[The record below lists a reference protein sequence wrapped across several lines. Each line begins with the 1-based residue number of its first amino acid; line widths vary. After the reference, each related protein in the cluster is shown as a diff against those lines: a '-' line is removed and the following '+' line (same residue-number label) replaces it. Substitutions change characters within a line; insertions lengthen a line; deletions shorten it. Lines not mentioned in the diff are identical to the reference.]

1 VVGRSAPCGSCSW
14 SGFPSAAVAGGA
26 SRQIHVKGGS
36 ETLVGSSAIDAA
48 PGCTAIYTSGRP
60 DAAHTYRCDQ
70 TDKGREYEDG
80 GQSAQLCPADVIGRC
95 GRCLSCSDKISRWL
109 ACGVQGAL
117 LSHFLERPVLL
128 TSVVVGR
135 KYVEARCALALGV
148 SSRIHTKVYGTSV
161 KLEHCKGGDAG
172 ERGHSGADGGRGTQ
186 GDGDECLS
194 WAEHDQLVGRHDGR
208 TGCALAPAGG
218 RSNVC
223 RAELFKLFARMCAKC
238 STQGGSWLRLDF
250 NNDEI
255 DSAVFGKS
263 SRSALTA
270 GCAPNAECDRTIAS
284 ENGPTT
290 KILEMESYSVAKRAA
305 ADWYIAARCCWMSES
320 GLATPGD

>member
-1 VVGRSAPCGSCSW
+1 MVGRSAPCGSCSW

-36 ETLVGSSAIDAA
+36 ETLVGTSAIDVA
-48 PGCTAIYTSGRP
+48 PGCTAIYTSGRR

-70 TDKGREYEDG
+70 TGKRSEDEVDG
-80 GQSAQLCPADVIGRC
+80 HSARLCPADVIGRS

-135 KYVEARCALALGV
+135 KYVQARCALALGV
-148 SSRIHTKVYGTSV
+148 SSRINTKVYGTNV

-172 ERGHSGADGGRGTQ
+172 ERGHSADGGRGTQ

-238 STQGGSWLRLDF
+238 STRGGSWLRLDF
-250 NNDEI
+250 NNDAI
-255 DSAVFGKS
+255 HSVAFGEPCTA
-263 SRSALTA
+263 ALTA
-270 GCAPNAECDRTIAS
+270 GCAAIADCDHDVAS
-284 ENGPTT
+284 ESGSAT
-290 KILEMESYSVAKRAA
+290 KSLEMESYRAAKRAA
-305 ADWYIAARCCWMSES
+305 ADWYTAARSCWMSES
-320 GLATPGD
+320 GLATLGD